1 MVTSHNVN
9 REWIQWK
16 TKSKNDHKMN
26 MATNRLRISIEIIVN
41 IIRRT
46 TLILKF
52 DSKDSFLA
60 IIIKKISIKNKSH
73 RH

>member
-1 MVTSHNVN
+1 
-9 REWIQWK
+9 
-16 TKSKNDHKMN
+16 MN